1 MFSHLDEVLF
11 DLDGPGQG
19 LHVRGLHLQFFLL
32 RGHNRLESSELP
44 LGTEEEVVK
53 TFKKPKP
60 QSMLLPHLSLG
71 APSWWRGSK
80 SLGKGTKASPLGKG
94 NQHRLKPQL
103 TLLSLSF
110 FAISSSSSLALTRSF
125 SSSIGDAV
133 SVKTARLRQGHPVP
147 AAPADLR

>member
-1 MFSHLDEVLF
+1 MVEGVKISREGH
-11 DLDGPGQG
+11 QG
-19 LHVRGLHLQFFLL
+19 I
-32 RGHNRLESSELP
+32 
-44 LGTEEEVVK
+44 
-53 TFKKPKP
+53 
-60 QSMLLPHLSLG
+60 
-71 APSWWRGSK
+71 
-80 SLGKGTKASPLGKG
+80 PLGKG

-133 SVKTARLRQGHPVP
+133 SAKTARLRQGHPVP